1 VEGGAMRQL
10 WSADELGEHWTLLPE
25 DLAVLI
31 DLPDAGKLGLA
42 AQLTYWRQN
51 GRFPGDEADLAP
63 AVIGHLATQVGV
75 GANALDGYDWIGRTG
90 RRHRR
95 TILAYL
101 AVADFDD
108 AAEAMFRRWLAED
121 LLLRELAS
129 GALEEQINGWFAR
142 ERVTRPGAYRLD
154 RILRSAGA
162 AYDDAA
168 LHRVA
173 ERLDA
178 GARERLDT
186 LLTDNGEGT
195 AFARLTADPGR
206 VSLESLL
213 AEIGKLELFRSLA
226 LLSDLLHGL
235 HPNQVKRF
243 RRRAAIESTWELR
256 RHPER
261 IRLPLLA
268 FYCVPREGEVV
279 DGLVEL
285 LIQITHRITVK
296 AERRVVEELVEEARE
311 VRGKAGIL
319 FRVAEAAVGQP
330 DGVVR
335 EVIFPIVG
343 AHTFEALIREAK
355 ALGTP
360 QSRRVHTAVR
370 ASYGSYYRR
379 MMPKLMATLEFRSNN
394 GAHRPLLD
402 ALEAIRRAEGEGRQ
416 FFRADE
422 IAIDGVIRPK
432 WRDIVIEDAPGGGQ
446 RVNRIN
452 YEICALQTLRDRLR
466 CKEIWVVGANRF
478 CNPDDDLPADFAERR
493 AACYEH
499 LSLPTDARAFT
510 EVLKAE
516 MADALT
522 QLDKGMPRNAAV
534 RLDPRRQH
542 PIVVSPLEPQP
553 EPTNLEALKVEIGRR
568 WPMIGL
574 LDILKETDLRV
585 VFTEAFSTAATRE
598 ATDHDEVRRRLLL
611 CLYGLG
617 TNAGL
622 KRLAVGRHGFSYKEL
637 LHTRRRYID
646 ADALRDATRRVVNA
660 TLIAR
665 HPRIWGEGTTA
676 CASDSKHFGAFDQNL
691 MTEWHVRYGGRGV
704 MIYWHVERGSVCIH
718 SRLRRCSSSEVAAM
732 IEGVLRHDT
741 EMEVERQYVDSHG
754 QSEVAFAFCRLLGF
768 QLLPRL
774 KAIAA
779 QRLYF
784 TEAADAAGRQNLA
797 CILARA
803 IDWELIERQYDEMV
817 RYTTAMAERTADPE
831 TILRRFTRGNVQH
844 PTYKALAELGK
855 AAKTLFLCRYLH
867 SEALRREIHEGLNVV
882 ETWNSA
888 NGFIFF
894 GKGGEV
900 ASNRLD
906 DQEVCVHALHLLQS
920 CLVYVNT
927 LMLQRV
933 LAEPAWLAR
942 MTPADARALTPL
954 MWGHVSPYGAFDL
967 DMEQRLDLELRDVA

>member
-1 VEGGAMRQL
+1 MQRL
-10 WSADELGEHWTLLPE
+10 WSADELAERWTLSAE
-25 DLAVLI
+25 DLALLV
-31 DLPDAGKLGLA
+31 DLPDSGKLGMAAQLACWRQSGRFPDEEADIASAVVGHLA
-42 AQLTYWRQN
+42 AQAGVT
-51 GRFPGDEADLAP
+51 ADVLE
-63 AVIGHLATQVGV
+63 
-75 GANALDGYDWIGRTG
+75 GYEWTGRTG

-95 TILAYL
+95 TILAHL
-101 AVADFDD
+101 AVAAFDE
-108 AAEAMFRRWLAED
+108 AAEADFRRWLAND
-121 LLLRELAS
+121 LLPREPSPAVLDGEVGS
-129 GALEEQINGWFAR
+129 WFAR
-142 ERVTRPGAYRLD
+142 LRVTRPGAYRLD
-154 RILRSAGA
+154 RILRSASA
-162 AYDDAA
+162 AHDDAA
-168 LHRVA
+168 LQLVA
-173 ERLDA
+173 DRLDA
-178 GARERLDT
+178 AARGRLEA
-186 LLTDNGEGT
+186 LLVDGGEGPS
-195 AFARLTADPGR
+195 FARLAADPGR
-206 VSLESLL
+206 ASLESLL
-213 AEIGKLELFRSLA
+213 AEIGKLEVLRALA
-226 LLSDLLHGL
+226 LPRDLLRGL
-235 HPNQVKRF
+235 HADQVKRF
-243 RRRAAIESTWELR
+243 RRRATVENAWELR

-261 IRLPLLA
+261 IRLALLA
-268 FYCVPREGEVV
+268 FYCGPREGEVV

-285 LIQITHRITVK
+285 LIQVTHRITVK

-319 FRVAEAAVGQP
+319 FRVAEAAVGRP
-330 DGVVR
+330 EGVVR
-335 EVIFPIVG
+335 EVIFPVVG
-343 AHTFEALIREAK
+343 EQTFEALVREARV
-355 ALGTP
+355 LGTP
-360 QSRRVHTAVR
+360 HSRRVHTAVR

-379 MMPKLMATLEFRSNN
+379 MMPRLLAALDFRSNN

-402 ALEAIRRAEGEGRQ
+402 ALDAIRRAEGDGRQ
-416 FFRADE
+416 FFGVDE
-422 IAIDGVIRPK
+422 IAIEGVVRPK
-432 WRDIVIEDAPGGGQ
+432 WRDIVVEDAPGGGQ

-452 YEICALQTLRDRLR
+452 YEICVLQTLRDRLR
-466 CKEIWVVGANRF
+466 CKEIWVAAANRF
-478 CNPDDDLPADFAERR
+478 RNPDDDLPADFAERR
-493 AACYEH
+493 AACYEN
-499 LSLPTDARAFT
+499 LGLPADALAFT
-510 EVLKAE
+510 AALKAE
-516 MADALT
+516 MAEALVQFDAGL
-522 QLDKGMPRNAAV
+522 PRNGSV
-534 RLDPRRQH
+534 RLDPRRRH
-542 PIVVSPLEPQP
+542 PIIISPLEAQA
-553 EPTNLEALKVEIGRR
+553 EPPGLDALKAELGRR
-568 WPMIGL
+568 WPMTGL

-585 VFTEAFSTAATRE
+585 GFTEAFSTAAARE
-598 ATDHDEVRRRLLL
+598 ATDRDEVRRRLLL

-646 ADALRDATRRVVNA
+646 TDALRDATRRVVNA
-660 TLIAR
+660 TLAVR
-665 HPRIWGEGTTA
+665 HPRVWGEGTTA
-676 CASDSKHFGAFDQNL
+676 CASDSKQFGAFDQNL

-741 EMEVERQYVDSHG
+741 EMEIERQYVDSHG

-779 QRLYF
+779 QRLYLP
-784 TEAADAAGRQNLA
+784 EAGRAVSYPNLA
-797 CILARA
+797 CILARP
-803 IDWELIERQYDEMV
+803 IDWALIEQQYDEMV

-894 GKGGEV
+894 GKGGEI

-906 DQEVCVHALHLLQS
+906 DQEVSVHALHLLQS

-933 LAEPAWLAR
+933 LAEPVWMAR
-942 MTPADARALTPL
+942 MTPADSRGLTPL
-954 MWGHVSPYGAFDL
+954 VWSHVSPYGVFDL
-967 DMEQRLDLELRDVA
+967 DMEQRLDLDVLTET

>member
-1 VEGGAMRQL
+1 MRRL
-10 WSADELGEHWTLLPE
+10 WSADELGERWTLLRE
-25 DLAVLI
+25 DLALLAG
-31 DLPDAGKLGLA
+31 LPDTGKLGLA
-42 AQLTYWRQN
+42 TQLAYWRRH
-51 GRFPGDEADLAP
+51 GRFPDDEADLAP
-63 AVIGHLATQVGV
+63 AVIGHLATQIGIGIDV
-75 GANALDGYDWIGRTG
+75 LDGYDWVGRTG

-101 AVADFDD
+101 AIAGFDD
-108 AAEAMFRRWLAED
+108 TAEAAFRRWLADE
-121 LLLRELAS
+121 LLPREPAPA
-129 GALEEQINGWFAR
+129 ALEAEIGAWFAR
-142 ERVTRPGAYRLD
+142 GRVIRPGAYRLD
-154 RILRSAGA
+154 RILRSARA
-162 AYDDAA
+162 AHDDAT
-168 LHRVA
+168 LQRVA
-173 ERLDA
+173 DRLDA
-178 GARERLDT
+178 GARGRLDAV
-186 LLTDNGEGT
+186 LADGGEGT
-195 AFARLTADPGR
+195 AFARLVADPGR
-206 VSLESLL
+206 VGLESLL
-213 AEIGKLELFRSLA
+213 AEIGKLEMLRGLA
-226 LLSDLLHGL
+226 LPPDLLRGL
-235 HPNQVKRF
+235 HPDQIKRF
-243 RRRAAIESTWELR
+243 RRRAAVESAWELR

-261 IRLPLLA
+261 IRLPLLT

-285 LIQITHRITVK
+285 LIQVTHRITVK

-319 FRVAEAAVGQP
+319 FKVAEAAVGRP

-335 EVIFPIVG
+335 EVIFPVAG
-343 AHTFEALIREAK
+343 EHTFEALVREAR

-379 MMPKLMATLEFRSNN
+379 MMPKLLAALDFRSNN
-394 GAHRPLLD
+394 GTHRPLLE
-402 ALEAIRRAEGEGRQ
+402 ALDAIRCAEGEGRQ
-416 FFRADE
+416 YFRADE
-422 IAIDGVIRPK
+422 IAIEGVIRPK
-432 WRDIVIEDAPGGGQ
+432 WREIVVEDAPGGGQ

-452 YEICALQTLRDRLR
+452 YEICVLQTLRERLR
-466 CKEIWVVGANRF
+466 CKEVWVAGANRF
-478 CNPDDDLPADFAERR
+478 RNPDEDLPADFAERR
-493 AACYEH
+493 AACYER
-499 LSLPTDARAFT
+499 LGLPTEARAFT
-510 EVLKAE
+510 VALRAE
-516 MADALT
+516 MAEALRR
-522 QLDKGMPRNAAV
+522 LDRGMLRNAGV
-534 RLDPRRQH
+534 RLDPRRRH
-542 PIVVSPLEPQP
+542 PVVVSPLEPQP
-553 EPTNLEALKVEIGRR
+553 EPPGLGALKAELGRR
-568 WPMIGL
+568 WPMTGL
-574 LDILKETDLRV
+574 LDILKEADLRV
-585 VFTEAFSTAATRE
+585 GFTEAFATAAARE
-598 ATDHDEVRRRLLL
+598 ATDRDEVRRRLLL

-637 LHTRRRYID
+637 LHTRRRYVD

-660 TLIAR
+660 TLAAR
-665 HPRIWGEGTTA
+665 HPKVWGEGTTA

-691 MTEWHVRYGGRGV
+691 MTEWHARYGGRGV

-741 EMEVERQYVDSHG
+741 EMQVERQYVDSHG

-779 QRLYF
+779 QRLYLP
-784 TEAADAAGRQNLA
+784 EAGGAVAYPNLA
-797 CILARA
+797 CILARP
-803 IDWELIERQYDEMV
+803 IDWALIEQQYDEMV
-817 RYTTAMAERTADPE
+817 RFATAMAERTADPE
-831 TILRRFTRGNVQH
+831 AILRRFTRGNGQH

-855 AAKTLFLCRYLH
+855 AAKTLFLCRYLDQ
-867 SEALRREIHEGLNVV
+867 EPLRREIHEGLNVV

-906 DQEVCVHALHLLQS
+906 DQEVAVHALHLLQS

-933 LAEPAWLAR
+933 LAEPAWLAH

-954 MWGHVSPYGAFDL
+954 VWAHVSPYGTFDL
-967 DMEQRLDLELRDVA
+967 DMERRLDLELRKAA